1 MTLMLF
7 KGKSAC
13 YKSKWS
19 YLLPYGE
26 NIVTNKSISKI
37 KPVTNS
43 SVTEKTRRNLLEFID
58 AEYTAGRYKLPSEV
72 MVAEALQVSR
82 ISLRE
87 VLKEL
92 QQEGVIY
99 SLHGK
104 GTFINYNYKSL
115 KVKLTPAVEF
125 EHAINAC
132 GYEAS
137 VCVISLNLTKPDEKT
152 AKELDLSEDELIY
165 TVCKVFFA
173 DKIPVIFCEDIFP
186 QYLLSGK
193 ELTKKEIA
201 RSTFDILL
209 EKGDV
214 RVESDIVDIRA
225 SLSSDLTSF
234 SSYSSMEPP
243 IPLLYLESIYYTTHQ
258 VPVLKVN
265 AYFDTR
271 YIRLSMLRRQEV
283 YSAE

>member
-1 MTLMLF
+1 MS
-7 KGKSAC
+7 G
-13 YKSKWS
+13 
-19 YLLPYGE
+19 
-26 NIVTNKSISKI
+26 SISKI
-37 KPVTNS
+37 KPVTSS

-72 MVAEALQVSR
+72 MLADALQVSR

-92 QQEGVIY
+92 QQEGAIY

-104 GTFINYNYKSL
+104 GTFINCNYKRL

-125 EHAINAC
+125 EQAINAC

-137 VCVISLNLTKPDEKT
+137 VSVISLTLDKPDETT
-152 AKELDLSEDELIY
+152 AKELDLSDDEQIF

-173 DKIPVIFCEDIFP
+173 DKKPVIFCEDMFP
-186 QYLLSGK
+186 QYLLSGND
-193 ELTKKEIA
+193 LTKEEIA
-201 RSTFDILL
+201 HSTFDILF

-214 RVESDIVDIRA
+214 KVESDIVDIRA
-225 SLSSDLTSF
+225 SLSSDLTNF
-234 SSYSSMEPP
+234 GSYSGMEPP
-243 IPLLYLESIYYTTHQ
+243 LPLLHLESVYYTAHQ

-271 YIRLSMLRRQEV
+271 YIRLSMLRRQAV
-283 YSAE
+283 YSTE

>member
-1 MTLMLF
+1 
-7 KGKSAC
+7 
-13 YKSKWS
+13 
-19 YLLPYGE
+19 
-26 NIVTNKSISKI
+26 VTNKSISKI

>member
-1 MTLMLF
+1 MS
-7 KGKSAC
+7 G
-13 YKSKWS
+13 
-19 YLLPYGE
+19 
-26 NIVTNKSISKI
+26 SISKI

-72 MVAEALQVSR
+72 MLSEALQVSR

-92 QQEGVIY
+92 QQEGAIY

-104 GTFINYNYKSL
+104 GTFINCNYKSL

-125 EHAINAC
+125 EQAINAC

-137 VCVISLNLTKPDEKT
+137 VTVISLKLEKPDEKT
-152 AKELDLSEDELIY
+152 AKELDLSEDEQVY

-193 ELTKKEIA
+193 DLTKKEIA

-225 SLSSDLTSF
+225 CLSSDLTNF
-234 SSYSSMEPP
+234 GSYSGMEPP
-243 IPLLYLESIYYTTHQ
+243 LPLLYLESVYYTAHQ
-258 VPVLKVN
+258 IPVLKVN
-265 AYFDTR
+265 SYFDTR

-283 YSAE
+283 YPAGK